1 MHMKWSEKR
10 KGKYELLFF
19 FFSSTFS
26 AHKNIHDMRVYC
38 LKHTCVWLCV
48 SMYACVCVLC
58 VLYGHNA
65 RKRFVWV
72 LGIFFVFISF
82 SLFRA
87 NQSKNAKKCMTS
99 YFFMKN
105 ILVKKNSHHLMLDF
119 KFLWKLFFFLN
130 NSLPSCIFISL
141 NGFQCV
147 CLYLNFRFSKRK
159 KRAKQKRIFNA
170 IQRIIILC
178 GKCWRDKSYGG
189 ILVKTRGKVNT
200 TFNGL

>member
-105 ILVKKNSHHLMLDF
+105 ILVKKNSHHLMLDV
-119 KFLWKLFFFLN
+119 KFFENFFFWTTVCHRAYSFHWMDFN
-130 NSLPSCIFISL
+130 AFVCIWIF
-141 NGFQCV
+141 V
-147 CLYLNFRFSKRK
+147 FRSEK